1 MLGKT
6 AQLWP
11 GHVAFKPEFVL
22 EWKEKTSSHL
32 WDILLTRQVCLLP
45 SVSSYHYPTTYS
57 ESESE
62 EEEEGQGCPKGLSS
76 QELPSC
82 GFSGKCVLTRRKKW
96 RSEVEGKN
104 GEVRLTLVKCRGK
117 M

>member
-1 MLGKT
+1 MS
-6 AQLWP
+6 QLWP
-11 GHVAFKPEFVL
+11 GHVALKAEFVL
-22 EWKEKTSSHL
+22 ERKEKGKRCSSHL

-45 SVSSYHYPTTYS
+45 CVSSYHYPTTYS

-82 GFSGKCVLTRRKKW
+82 GSSGKCVQAD
-96 RSEVEGKN
+96 
-104 GEVRLTLVKCRGK
+104 VKEK
-117 M
+117 MAK